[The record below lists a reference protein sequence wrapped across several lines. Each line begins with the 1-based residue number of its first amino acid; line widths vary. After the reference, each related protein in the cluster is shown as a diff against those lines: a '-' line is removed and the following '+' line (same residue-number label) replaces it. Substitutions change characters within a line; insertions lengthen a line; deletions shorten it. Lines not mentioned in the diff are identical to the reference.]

1 MFTRDTLNVPKLH
14 RMCTANCIAGVPQ
27 TDVYRMC
34 PGKLHRVC
42 TRNTLNFII
51 NKTWTC
57 VSISIGHEHGTHA
70 PNGSKAHG
78 GLITSRVQFFPSAPQ
93 SGFRA
98 IPKLTRWHCGTNP
111 STFERI
117 RQYIK
122 ADEDEKDELSAEELI
137 AAAGGSPGMP
147 LFAPKL
153 TYLYRKPRLSTYEK
167 SVNSKGL
174 SPLPVEP
181 QVCLFLPQS

>member
-1 MFTRDTLNVPKLH
+1 MYPKH
-14 RMCTANCIAGVPQ
+14 AKCSDIAP
-27 TDVYRMC
+27 DLYRKIELDMYRKHAKC
-34 PGKLHRVC
+34 HYQQD
-42 TRNTLNFII
+42 IDMYI
-51 NKTWTC
+51 NINRTWTWDTRFKWLQ
-57 VSISIGHEHGTHA
+57 S
-70 PNGSKAHG
+70 PRRAHN
-78 GLITSRVQFFPSAPQ
+78 LSCAVLPICAAV
-93 SGFRA
+93 GFRA

-167 SVNSKGL
+167 SVNLKGL
-174 SPLPVEP
+174 SPLPEEP